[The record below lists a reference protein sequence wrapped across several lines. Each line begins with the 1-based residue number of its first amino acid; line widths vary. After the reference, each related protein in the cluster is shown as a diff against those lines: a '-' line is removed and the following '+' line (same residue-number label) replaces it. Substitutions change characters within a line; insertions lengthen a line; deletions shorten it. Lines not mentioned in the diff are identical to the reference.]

1 MWTPLHFVFIDTDS
15 CASSDTRGTTEYFG
29 VLKKFQKSNEGVYS
43 LYCLSNR
50 RSLAATSKF
59 RTPLSSI
66 WFALSLTAGHFDDM
80 VYQNPRSNLSA
91 ATPPTDGSMELL
103 FLAGLWLLSLT
114 ACNAI
119 VGIAIHRVKQVLTSG
134 SHTKTIPLFALLCF
148 SLIKCVCVRLFSEED
163 FKLRKMI
170 GNNFDV
176 EDSYIF
182 FSDILNCWNM
192 VS

>member
-1 MWTPLHFVFIDTDS
+1 MGWSPLMRGQCSTPLHFVFIDTDS
-15 CASSDTRGTTEYFG
+15 CTSSDTRGTTEYFG

-103 FLAGLWLLSLT
+103 FLVGLWLLSLT

-119 VGIAIHRVKQVLTSG
+119 VGIAIHRVKQVLASG
-134 SHTKTIPLFALLCF
+134 SNTNYSTFCFVMLL
-148 SLIKCVCVRLFSEED
+148 SDKVCVFVPFFRGRFQIEEND
-163 FKLRKMI
+163 RQQFW
-170 GNNFDV
+170 
-176 EDSYIF
+176 
-182 FSDILNCWNM
+182 CWG
-192 VS
+192 

>member
-1 MWTPLHFVFIDTDS
+1 MTLTTVLAQRLGQRRSLGYQKNFRYLI
-15 CASSDTRGTTEYFG
+15 RGFSHYI
-29 VLKKFQKSNEGVYS
+29 V
-43 LYCLSNR
+43 LSNR
-50 RSLAATSKF
+50 RSLAAISKF

-134 SHTKTIPLFALLCF
+134 SHTNYSTFCFVMLLTD
-148 SLIKCVCVRLFSEED
+148 KVCVCASFQRTIS
-163 FKLRKMI
+163 
-170 GNNFDV
+170 N
-176 EDSYIF
+176 
-182 FSDILNCWNM
+182 
-192 VS
+192 